1 MTARGCAFDSG
12 GDWGLA
18 GGRMTYPF
26 KFAGAPEPEIAFGAT
41 RTWGGLTARLARASP
56 GRHPGVITAEHRLAF
71 YVSGPVETNCG
82 ADGVR
87 RNGLTTPGDFDF
99 VPGGGLGF
107 WEDDAAVDIVSIRLA
122 PELID
127 ETAEALGAA
136 GGHVELAP
144 RLGARDPVVGH
155 VALALRDELRVP
167 AHAGRLRAD
176 GLAAALAA
184 RLVQDFARRPVT
196 ERQTLSKPKLR
207 RLMDYVEAN
216 LEDDLSLAELAAVA
230 GLSVPHLTA
239 LFRRTMGQSLHR
251 YVVERRVSRARALLL
266 EGRASIADTALSVG
280 FAHQSHLARW
290 MKRMLGVTPKDLVAL
305 RS

>member
-1 MTARGCAFDSG
+1 MA
-12 GDWGLA
+12 
-18 GGRMTYPF
+18 YPF
-26 KFAGAPEPEIAFGAT
+26 KFVDAPDPVIAFGAS
-41 RTWGGLTARLARASP
+41 RSWGGLTARLARASP
-56 GRHPGVITAEHRLAF
+56 GRHPGVVIDEHRLAF
-71 YVSGPVETNCG
+71 YVSGPVNTNCG

-99 VPGGGLGF
+99 VPGGGMGF
-107 WEDDAAVDIVSIRLA
+107 WEDDQAVDIVSIRLA

-127 ETAEALGAA
+127 ETAEALGAP
-136 GGHVELAP
+136 GGKVELAP

-155 VALALRDELRVP
+155 VALALRDELRTP
-167 AHAGRLRAD
+167 AQAGRLRAD

-184 RLVQDFARRPVT
+184 RLVQDFAARPVT
-196 ERQTLSKPKLR
+196 VRQTLSKPKLR

-216 LEDDLSLAELAAVA
+216 LEADLSLAELAAVA

-251 YVVERRVSRARALLL
+251 YVVERRVARARAILLK
-266 EGRASIADTALSVG
+266 GRASIAETALSVG

-290 MKRMLGVTPKDLVAL
+290 MKRMLGVTPSEVAAA
-305 RS
+305 RG